1 MKTAIKA
8 INRCQGSKACTE
20 DHKLRVLVA
29 DGSPQYLAVIC
40 TLLDFHKTVD
50 LVGQAASFKEAIKM
64 SVSLQPDLVL
74 MDLEMPSA
82 DLAISIINLCS
93 DQGETRIVGMSGEDS
108 IRLELIMA
116 VSAIV
121 PKPNLR
127 QEFLPILNALYD
139 LPGAKSGLCLESGFD
154 QNLARRWTDTTFSG
168 TVN

>member
-8 INRCQGSKACTE
+8 IKRCQGSKACSE

-29 DGSPQYLAVIC
+29 DGSTQYLAVIC
-40 TLLDFHKTVD
+40 TLFDFHKTVD
-50 LVGQAASFKEAIKM
+50 LVGHAASFKEAIKM

-82 DLAISIINLCS
+82 ETAISIINLCS
-93 DQGETRIVGMSGEDS
+93 DRDGTRIVGMSDEDS
-108 IRLELIMA
+108 IRLDLILA

-121 PKPNLR
+121 AKPRLQ
-127 QEFLPILNALYD
+127 QEFLPILSALYD
-139 LPGAKSGLCLESGFD
+139 LPGAKSGPCLESRLD
-154 QNLARRWTDTTFSG
+154 RNLARRWNETSFPR

>member
-1 MKTAIKA
+1 MKTAIEPMEP
-8 INRCQGSKACTE
+8 CQGSAICS
-20 DHKLRVLVA
+20 DAHKLRVVIA
-29 DGSPQYLAVIC
+29 DGSPNYMAVVC

-50 LVGQAASFKEAIKM
+50 VVGRAADFKEAIKLA
-64 SVSLQPDLVL
+64 VTLEPDLVL

-82 DLAISIINLCS
+82 NMAISIINLCS
-93 DQGETRIVGMSGEDS
+93 DQDGTRIVGMSDEES
-108 IRLELIMA
+108 IRLDLILA

-139 LPGAKSGLCLESGFD
+139 LPGAKSGLCLESRLD
-154 QNLARRWTDTTFSG
+154 RNLARRWNETSFRR